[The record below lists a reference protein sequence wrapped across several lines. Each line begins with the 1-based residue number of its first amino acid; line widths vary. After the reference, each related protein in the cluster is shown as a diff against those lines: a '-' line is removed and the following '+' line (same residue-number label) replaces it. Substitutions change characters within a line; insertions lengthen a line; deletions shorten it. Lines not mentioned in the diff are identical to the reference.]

1 MLGMGLPVPL
11 LSLVG
16 LAAILALQVS
26 DPSAW
31 MVKLGGSLYGVIA
44 LIFVIAANLG
54 TAIAGYRYRYRP
66 AASAGLVQAAL
77 GT

>member
-31 MVKLGGSLYGVIA
+31 MVQLGGTTYGAIA
-44 LIFVIAANLG
+44 LLKLAQ
-54 TAIAGYRYRYRP
+54 
-66 AASAGLVQAAL
+66 SW
-77 GT
+77 